1 MAARAGLAGLFWP
14 SWRKS
19 KENTAVVFLQIGF
32 LQLTKCNLL
41 RHIKT
46 SKIVTCGMPECLWHV
61 SSAHLEPFSIQFFP
75 SFQMLEI
82 LCNCMQLFSTS
93 FREKIR
99 VFFGCHETTW
109 PYANRNDHWRHYELW
124 PPRRAGFVK
133 DPTKVLQRF
142 TTCPEF
148 TKTTT
153 HLTVEAQRQ
162 DNLNTNSSA
171 QEKIRKIYIYIHL
184 FQVSWSIVLTDQRLH
199 LAFFCSK
206 QSDVTFASLFSVLWI
221 YPVTLFF

>member
-1 MAARAGLAGLFWP
+1 
-14 SWRKS
+14 
-19 KENTAVVFLQIGF
+19 
-32 LQLTKCNLL
+32 
-41 RHIKT
+41 
-46 SKIVTCGMPECLWHV
+46 MPECLWHV
-61 SSAHLEPFSIQFFP
+61 SSAHLEPFSIQFCP

-82 LCNCMQLFSTS
+82 LCNCTACNCSTS
-93 FREKIR
+93 FSEKIR
-99 VFFGCHETTW
+99 VFFGYHETKW

-153 HLTVEAQRQ
+153 HLTVEAQQQ

-171 QEKIRKIYIYIHL
+171 REKGRKIYIYMHL

-199 LAFFCSK
+199 LAFMLQTIRCHFCFSLQCALNLPSSSVFLK
-206 QSDVTFASLFSVLWI
+206 EGPPLHLSYKRQAFLRALVLEAVHTENSYIILSILFVVTSYLV
-221 YPVTLFF
+221 